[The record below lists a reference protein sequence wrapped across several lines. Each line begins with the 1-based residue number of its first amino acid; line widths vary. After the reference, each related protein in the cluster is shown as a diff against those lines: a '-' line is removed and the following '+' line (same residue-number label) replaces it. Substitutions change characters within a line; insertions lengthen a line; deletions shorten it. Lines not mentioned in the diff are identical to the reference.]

1 MKACAEM
8 RISIRNGIEM
18 NKTTPVF
25 TCKTL
30 FPLTYEV
37 CGQLI
42 SPDGFLHHRRCFASY
57 VLIMVTEGTLYITSE
72 GRPYT
77 LSAGHYILLKAGAE
91 HFGHQ
96 ASAGRLSYLWAHF
109 SAEGS
114 FDAGLGGESAACMF
128 PEYGAVSVSG
138 RVSLL
143 FHQLLDLSLEEK
155 PFADNMPDYALSLL
169 LMELSREYRQSL
181 QTGSRQLPPVVV
193 SVMEWIKANYYQP
206 FTVSGLAGKFGY
218 QADYLSSL
226 FKKAAGISIVRY
238 ANRIRIKS
246 AKTLLLNYELSIKET
261 AYACGFSDEKYFMKV
276 FRQSEGMT
284 PTQYKKAFCRKYVNE
299 GNAD

>member
-1 MKACAEM
+1 MDK
-8 RISIRNGIEM
+8 
-18 NKTTPVF
+18 KTV
-25 TCKTL
+25 

-42 SPDGFLHHRRCFASY
+42 SLDGFWHHRRCFASH
-57 VLIMVTEGTLYITSE
+57 VLIMVTEGTLYITS
-72 GRPYT
+72 GGNPYT
-77 LSAGHYILLKAGAE
+77 VSAGQYILLKAEEE
-91 HFGHQ
+91 HFGHR
-96 ASAGRLSYLWAHF
+96 ASTGRLSYMWVHF
-109 SAEGS
+109 SSDGS
-114 FDAGLGGESAACMF
+114 LGTDSDGESAAYLF
-128 PEYGAVSVSG
+128 PEYGSVSVSG

-155 PFADNMPDYALSLL
+155 PLADNMLNYALSLL
-169 LMELSREYRQSL
+169 VMELSREYRQSL
-181 QTGSRQLPPVVV
+181 KNGSHQFPAVVV
-193 SVMEWIKANYYQP
+193 SVMEWIKTNYYQP

-226 FKKAAGISIVRY
+226 FKKAAGVSIVRY
-238 ANRIRIKS
+238 TNEIRIKS

-284 PTQYKKAFCRKYVNE
+284 PTQYKKAFCKKYVN
-299 GNAD
+299 

>member
-1 MKACAEM
+1 MDK
-8 RISIRNGIEM
+8 
-18 NKTTPVF
+18 KTV
-25 TCKTL
+25 

-42 SPDGFLHHRRCFASY
+42 SLDGFWHHRRCFASH
-57 VLIMVTEGTLYITSE
+57 VLIMVTEGTLYITS
-72 GRPYT
+72 GGNPYT
-77 LSAGHYILLKAGAE
+77 VSAGQYILLKAEEE
-91 HFGHQ
+91 HFGHR
-96 ASAGRLSYLWAHF
+96 ASTGRLSYMWVHF
-109 SAEGS
+109 SSDGS
-114 FDAGLGGESAACMF
+114 FGTGSDDESAAYMF
-128 PEYGAVSVSG
+128 PEYGSVSVSG

-155 PFADNMPDYALSLL
+155 PLADNMLNYALSLL
-169 LMELSREYRQSL
+169 VMELSREYRQGL
-181 QTGSRQLPPVVV
+181 KNGSHQFPAVVV

-206 FTVSGLAGKFGY
+206 FTVSAIAGKFGY

-226 FKKAAGISIVRY
+226 FKKAAGVSIVRY
-238 ANRIRIKS
+238 TNEIRIKS

-284 PTQYKKAFCRKYVNE
+284 PTQYKKAFCKKYVN
-299 GNAD
+299 

>member
-1 MKACAEM
+1 MDK
-8 RISIRNGIEM
+8 
-18 NKTTPVF
+18 KTV
-25 TCKTL
+25 

-42 SPDGFLHHRRCFASY
+42 SLDGFWHHRRCFASH
-57 VLIMVTEGTLYITSE
+57 VLIVVTEGTLYITS
-72 GRPYT
+72 GGNPYT
-77 LSAGHYILLKAGAE
+77 VSAGQYILLKAEEE
-91 HFGHQ
+91 HFGHR
-96 ASAGRLSYLWAHF
+96 ASTGRLSYMWVHF
-109 SAEGS
+109 SSDGS
-114 FDAGLGGESAACMF
+114 FGTGSDGESAAYLF
-128 PEYGAVSVSG
+128 PEYGSVSVSG

-155 PFADNMPDYALSLL
+155 PLADNMLHYALSLL
-169 LMELSREYRQSL
+169 VMELSREYRQS
-181 QTGSRQLPPVVV
+181 QKNGSHLLPAVVV

-206 FTVSGLAGKFGY
+206 FTVSELAGKFGY

-226 FKKAAGISIVRY
+226 FKKAAGVSIVRY
-238 ANRIRIKS
+238 TNGIRIKS

-284 PTQYKKAFCRKYVNE
+284 PTQYKKAFCKKYIN
-299 GNAD
+299 

>member
-1 MKACAEM
+1 MDK
-8 RISIRNGIEM
+8 
-18 NKTTPVF
+18 KTV
-25 TCKTL
+25 

-42 SPDGFLHHRRCFASY
+42 SLDGFWHHRRCFASH
-57 VLIMVTEGTLYITSE
+57 VLIMVTEGTLYITS
-72 GRPYT
+72 GGNPYT
-77 LSAGHYILLKAGAE
+77 VSAGQYILLKAEEE
-91 HFGHQ
+91 HFGHR
-96 ASAGRLSYLWAHF
+96 ASTGRLSYMWVHF
-109 SAEGS
+109 SSDGS
-114 FDAGLGGESAACMF
+114 FGTDSDGESAVYLF
-128 PEYGAVSVSG
+128 PEYGSVSVSG

-155 PFADNMPDYALSLL
+155 PLADNMLNYALSLL
-169 LMELSREYRQSL
+169 VMELSREYRQGL
-181 QTGSRQLPPVVV
+181 KNGSHLFPPVVV

-226 FKKAAGISIVRY
+226 FKKAAGVSIVRY
-238 ANRIRIKS
+238 TNGIRIKS

-284 PTQYKKAFCRKYVNE
+284 PTQYKKAFCKKYVN
-299 GNAD
+299 

>member
-1 MKACAEM
+1 MDK
-8 RISIRNGIEM
+8 
-18 NKTTPVF
+18 KTV
-25 TCKTL
+25 

-42 SPDGFLHHRRCFASY
+42 SLDGFWHHRRCFASH
-57 VLIMVTEGTLYITSE
+57 VLIMVTEGTLYITS
-72 GRPYT
+72 GGNPYT
-77 LSAGHYILLKAGAE
+77 VSAGQYILLKAEEE
-91 HFGHQ
+91 HFGHR
-96 ASAGRLSYLWAHF
+96 ASTGRLSYMWVHF
-109 SAEGS
+109 SADGS
-114 FDAGLGGESAACMF
+114 FGTGSDDESAAYLF
-128 PEYGAVSVSG
+128 PEYGSVSVSG

-155 PFADNMPDYALSLL
+155 PLADNMLHYALSLL
-169 LMELSREYRQSL
+169 VMELSKEYRQSL
-181 QTGSRQLPPVVV
+181 KNGSHQFPAVVV

-206 FTVSGLAGKFGY
+206 FTVSELAGKFGY

-226 FKKAAGISIVRY
+226 FKKAAGVSIVRY
-238 ANRIRIKS
+238 TNGIRIKS

-284 PTQYKKAFCRKYVNE
+284 PTQYKKAFCKKYVN
-299 GNAD
+299 